1 MTAVLAPDPAT
12 AHARDASAWQRAGRA
27 VPTWLPAVMILVGGW
42 SHRWMD
48 EDAFINFRIVDQI
61 FAGHGPVF
69 NAGQRIEAA
78 TSPLWLFVLVVGR
91 ALFGSFASMEWIAA
105 IAGLAAAVGAFVVG
119 GFAARIQ
126 QRGPDGGPD
135 GVVVPVGLLLVAAV
149 AVVWDFSTS
158 GLEMGLVWLWLAG
171 SWWALM
177 TAARATTI
185 SGRTRAGCGVVLGL
199 APLVRPELTVM
210 MLCLLVAWFVLA
222 RPRRVLFDAVAIFA
236 VPVAYEIFRMG
247 YYALVVPNTALAKD
261 AGGLHLSQGWT
272 YLHDFVSPYRLWVT
286 AVLIVATIVFSHVH
300 RPSRRVA
307 FATAALVGAAVV
319 DMLYIVAIGGDYMHG
334 RLLLPAF
341 FALGLPASLS
351 IRPETLRVDRR
362 AFSGDNGNR
371 HQAVLASI
379 AGLALVW
386 ALVSVVWFRPPP
398 PPAGTGLGPAPIS
411 DWRTASGATM
421 HPIDVALGL
430 NGTQAAAAYRRGV
443 RGYFKITD
451 KKPRPVRD
459 RNQLVL
465 TLGSIG
471 VPAYDAGT
479 HVFVID
485 IGGLAE
491 PLAARTTPVPG
502 RQAGHRKQI
511 DDSWYDAIFGGP
523 STDPKVIAAR
533 HALSCAPLNDL
544 MQSVNAPMTPG
555 RFFSNI
561 VHSVSYTRLHVPD
574 DPRVAEREWC

>member
-1 MTAVLAPDPAT
+1 MTAVLAPDAAT
-12 AHARDASAWQRAGRA
+12 AHPRDAPVWRRVACATPA
-27 VPTWLPAVMILVGGW
+27 WLPAIMVAIGGW

-69 NAGQRIEAA
+69 NAGQRIEAS
-78 TSPLWLFVLVVGR
+78 TSALWLVVLVAGR
-91 ALFGSFASMEWIAA
+91 AVFGAFVSMEWIALF
-105 IAGLAAAVGAFVVG
+105 AGLAAAVGAFVIG
-119 GFAARIQ
+119 GHAARMQ
-126 QRGPDGGPD
+126 QRGAE

-158 GLEMGLVWLWLAG
+158 GLEMGLVWLWLAC

-177 TAARATTI
+177 TAARSPAVTR
-185 SGRTRAGCGVVLGL
+185 RTRVACCVALGL
-199 APLVRPELTVM
+199 APLVRPELTLM
-210 MLCLLVAWFVLA
+210 MLCLLVAWFVLV
-222 RPRRVLFDAVAIFA
+222 RPRRIVFDLVTIFA

-247 YYALVVPNTALAKD
+247 YYASIVPNTALAKD

-272 YLHDFVSPYRLWVT
+272 YLDDFVSPYRLWVT
-286 AVLIVATIVFSHVH
+286 AVLVLATIAFSHFV
-300 RPSRRVA
+300 RPDRRIA
-307 FATAALVGAAVV
+307 IATAAMLTAVLVDVA
-319 DMLYIVAIGGDYMHG
+319 YIVVIGGDYMHG

-341 FALGLPASLS
+341 FALGLPASVAVKPGSLVNK
-351 IRPETLRVDRR
+351 RNTATL
-362 AFSGDNGNR
+362 
-371 HQAVLASI
+371 
-379 AGLALVW
+379 AGLAVTAAVW
-386 ALVSVVWFRPPP
+386 ALISVVWFRPPP
-398 PPAGTGLGPAPIS
+398 PGPPTGLGPAPIS

-421 HPIDVALGL
+421 HPVDVALGL

-451 KKPRPVRD
+451 KEPRPVRD
-459 RNQLVL
+459 PDLLVL

-511 DDSWYDAIFGGP
+511 DDAWYDAIFGGP
-523 STDPKVIAAR
+523 SNNPKVVAAR
-533 HALSCAPLNDL
+533 HALTCDPGKSL
-544 MQSVNAPMTPG
+544 MQSVNGRMTAG
-555 RFFSNI
+555 RFLSNL
-561 VHSVSYTRLHVPD
+561 VHAVSYTRLHVPD
-574 DPRVAEREWC
+574 DPRVAERDWC